1 MPGKSSKSPS
11 EEQVERFIETAR
23 ELGCEDDEDAFVE
36 KLRRV
41 AQHKPPQPPKRE
53 KKPKG

>member
-1 MPGKSSKSPS
+1 VPGKSSKSPS

>member
-1 MPGKSSKSPS
+1 MSRPKAPNDD
-11 EEQVERFIETAR
+11 EAQYRRFVETAR
-23 ELGCEDDEDAFVE
+23 ELGCEDDEAASTE

-41 AQHKPPQPPKRE
+41 AQHKPPQPSKRE